1 MQPLLLVSRIDR
13 YQIYFESDIFLFL
26 GQYDEE
32 TDSLWSGWYSWS
44 SCSKTCGDG
53 SRSRFRQCLEGN
65 CPGDDL
71 QTSTCNEGACPTW
84 GDWSSWGECSRSCDG
99 GLKTKRRQ
107 CYIGSEVQ
115 SNPYNCYPT
124 RPTEVAR
131 CNQQSCDRRMIYWEN
146 QISYGSY
153 IAIDSGMLSGK
164 GDFFQQCADYCI
176 SFTGRVAKY
185 FLIISSRISP

>member
-1 MQPLLLVSRIDR
+1 MSRIDR
-13 YQIYFESDIFLFL
+13 YQIYFESDIILFL

-32 TDSLWSGWYSWS
+32 TDSVWSGWYSWS

-53 SRSRFRQCLEGN
+53 SRSRFRQCLDGN

-71 QTSTCNEGACPTW
+71 QTRTCNEGSCPTW

-131 CNQQSCDRRMIYWEN
+131 CNQQSCDRRMIYCQKSTLVCFPGKEIFFN
-146 QISYGSY
+146 NVQTIVY
-153 IAIDSGMLSGK
+153 LSQEELRNI
-164 GDFFQQCADYCI
+164 F
-176 SFTGRVAKY
+176 
-185 FLIISSRISP
+185 